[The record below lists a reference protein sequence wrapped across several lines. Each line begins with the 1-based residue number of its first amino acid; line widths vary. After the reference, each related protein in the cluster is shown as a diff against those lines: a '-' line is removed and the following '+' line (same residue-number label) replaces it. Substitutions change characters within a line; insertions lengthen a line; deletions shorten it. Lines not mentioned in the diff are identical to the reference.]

1 MSPRETILCADLAEV
16 ARRAAEE
23 WIRTCREAVAR
34 SGRFTVALSGG
45 NTPRSLFELLAGD
58 KFRTAIAWE
67 RIHFFWGDE
76 RAVPADHRDSNYRM
90 AREALLAKVPARPEN
105 IHRVETERGAEKAA
119 AEYEATLREVF
130 ALGPGAWPRFDLALL
145 GLGDDGHT
153 ASLFP
158 ASEALKEEKR
168 LAVATLV
175 AKLKS
180 ERITMTL
187 PVLNHA
193 ASVVFLISGVA
204 KAKAV
209 RDILRDHAPLP
220 AAQVDPLDGTLLWL
234 VDRAAAALL

>member
-1 MSPRETILCADLAEV
+1 MSARETILCADLAEV

-45 NTPRSLFELLAGD
+45 NTPRSLYELLAGAD
-58 KFRTAIAWE
+58 FRGGIPWDQ
-67 RIHFFWGDE
+67 IHFFWGDE
-76 RAVPADHRDSNYRM
+76 RAVPADHPDSNYRM
-90 AREALLAKVPARPEN
+90 AREALLAKVPAREEN
-105 IHRVETERGAEKAA
+105 IHRVETERGAENAA
-119 AEYEATLREVF
+119 AAYEDALREIF
-130 ALGPGAWPRFDLALL
+130 ALPPGAWPRIDLVLL

-158 ASEALKEEKR
+158 ASDALKEEKR
-168 LAVATLV
+168 LVVANFV

-180 ERITMTL
+180 NRITMTL

-193 ASVVFLISGVA
+193 ANVVFLVVGAA

-209 RDILRDHAPLP
+209 RDILRDHAALP
-220 AAQVDPLDGTLLWL
+220 AAQVDALDGRLLWI
-234 VDRAAAALL
+234 VDREAAALL